1 MTGKKNASLHDVV
14 EFIDDYC
21 KIDEVKDF
29 DGAQNGL
36 QFENSGRVGRVA
48 TAVDAGLCE
57 IELAAHLGADMLIV
71 HHGMFWTP
79 PIPVTGP
86 NYRKVK
92 ALIDADIALYSVHLP
107 LDAHREV
114 GHNVLIAKALGL
126 KLCGGCYGY
135 EGNDI
140 GVVANAPKG
149 GRETLERKLAE
160 LFPETFKAIRFG
172 SETPQKVAICAGSPG
187 DRAIEMLPKLGI
199 DTLVCGELRQRHFTS
214 AQELKLNLYP
224 CGHYAT
230 ERFGVMALGEL
241 VAKKFNLQ
249 CDFIEMPNFL

>member
-107 LDAHREV
+107 LRV
-114 GHNVLIAKALGL
+114 
-126 KLCGGCYGY
+126 
-135 EGNDI
+135 
-140 GVVANAPKG
+140 
-149 GRETLERKLAE
+149 R
-160 LFPETFKAIRFG
+160 
-172 SETPQKVAICAGSPG
+172 
-187 DRAIEMLPKLGI
+187 
-199 DTLVCGELRQRHFTS
+199 RQRHRRCGER
-214 AQELKLNLYP
+214 AQRRQ
-224 CGHYAT
+224 GDA
-230 ERFGVMALGEL
+230 
-241 VAKKFNLQ
+241 
-249 CDFIEMPNFL
+249 